1 MTRASVPPE
10 TLTALARTRPT
21 PAGTEALRAA
31 VHARR
36 MLLFKALLVR
46 VEREHAHLP
55 HPVRRGFEDDWA
67 LLERAERTDAGA
79 VREVLDYPTTGAWL
93 TEALAAPAGPEFE
106 AHLAHLTGVA
116 VVAAARAGCS
126 ATGTLR
132 VPSGLLGLPG
142 LGVLRCPSGRARVG
156 GRDGRL
162 RLVEA
167 AGHGAVDLPR
177 GGTWARDGTGD
188 GTRDRAGRGSGW
200 SALYA
205 LPGSTAVLDDLDP
218 YRVPHPGIGPTAV
231 PAADRAH
238 TDHPAWAGRWR
249 RARALLSATDQGR
262 ILETDALVHALVPLA
277 AAGRAGGVPTG
288 ATVRSAP
295 GAVLTQLPAGAA
307 ELAETLVHETH
318 HTKLAALDDSV
329 PLCRPGGT
337 LHRVAWRPDP
347 RPASAVLQGTYA
359 HLALLDLWWRGQRA
373 SVAPATWRQRAAER
387 YGRYREQV
395 GEALSVLRGSDE
407 LTCTGRHFVEEMHR
421 HHADLGTVVRNST

>member
-1 MTRASVPPE
+1 MTRASVPPDV
-10 TLTALARTRPT
+10 LTALAGTRPT
-21 PAGTEALRAA
+21 HAGTETLRDA

-36 MLLFKALLVR
+36 MLLLKALLVR
-46 VEREHAHLP
+46 VERQHAHLP

-67 LLERAERTDAGA
+67 LLERAERTDPGA

-93 TEALAAPAGPEFE
+93 TEALAAPAGPDFE
-106 AHLAHLTGVA
+106 AHLAHLAGVA

-156 GRDGRL
+156 DRDGRL
-162 RLVEA
+162 RVVED
-167 AGHGAVDLPR
+167 AGQGAVDLPR
-177 GGTWARDGTGD
+177 RRAPAQHGARGRTGH
-188 GTRDRAGRGSGW
+188 GYGW
-200 SALYA
+200 SALRA
-205 LPGSTAVLDDLDP
+205 LPGGTAVLDDLDP

-231 PAADRAH
+231 PAAERAH

-249 RARALLSATDQGR
+249 RARVLLSVTDPGR
-262 ILETDALVHALVPLA
+262 ITETDALVHALVPLA
-277 AAGRAGGVPTG
+277 AAGRAGAVPTG
-288 ATVRSAP
+288 ATVRAAP

-359 HLALLDLWWRGQRA
+359 HLALLDLWWRAQRA
-373 SVAPATWRQRAAER
+373 SAAPATWRQRAAER

-407 LTCTGRHFVEEMHR
+407 LTCTGRHFVQEMHR
-421 HHADLGTVVRNST
+421 HHSSLGSAVRNST

>member
-1 MTRASVPPE
+1 MTRASVPPDV
-10 TLTALARTRPT
+10 LTALAGTRPT
-21 PAGTEALRAA
+21 HAGTETLRDA

-36 MLLFKALLVR
+36 MLLLKALLVR
-46 VEREHAHLP
+46 VERQHAHLP

-67 LLERAERTDAGA
+67 LLERAERTDPGA

-93 TEALAAPAGPEFE
+93 TEALAAPAGPDFE
-106 AHLAHLTGVA
+106 AHLAHLAGVA

-156 GRDGRL
+156 DRDGRL
-162 RLVEA
+162 RVVED
-167 AGHGAVDLPR
+167 AGQAAVDLPR
-177 GGTWARDGTGD
+177 RRAPAQHGARGRTGH
-188 GTRDRAGRGSGW
+188 GYGW
-200 SALYA
+200 SALRA
-205 LPGSTAVLDDLDP
+205 LPGGTAVLDDLDP

-231 PAADRAH
+231 PAAERAH

-249 RARALLSATDQGR
+249 RARVLLSVTDPGR
-262 ILETDALVHALVPLA
+262 ITETDALVHALVPLA
-277 AAGRAGGVPTG
+277 AAGRAGAVPTG
-288 ATVRSAP
+288 ATVRAAP

-337 LHRVAWRPDP
+337 LHRVGWRPDP

-359 HLALLDLWWRGQRA
+359 HLALLDLWWRAQRA
-373 SVAPATWRQRAAER
+373 SAAPATWRQRAAER

-407 LTCTGRHFVEEMHR
+407 LTCTGRDFVQEMHR
-421 HHADLGTVVRNST
+421 HHSSLGTAVRNST

>member
-1 MTRASVPPE
+1 MTRASVPPDV
-10 TLTALARTRPT
+10 LTALAGTRPT
-21 PAGTEALRAA
+21 HAGTQTLRAA

-36 MLLFKALLVR
+36 MLLLKALLVR
-46 VEREHAHLP
+46 VERQHAHLP

-67 LLERAERTDAGA
+67 LLERAERTDPGA

-116 VVAAARAGCS
+116 VVAAARAGCP

-156 GRDGRL
+156 DRDGRL
-162 RLVEA
+162 RVVED
-167 AGHGAVDLPR
+167 AGRGAVDLPR
-177 GGTWARDGTGD
+177 RRAPAQDGARGRTGH
-188 GTRDRAGRGSGW
+188 GYGW
-200 SALYA
+200 SALRA
-205 LPGSTAVLDDLDP
+205 LPGGTAVLDDLDP

-249 RARALLSATDQGR
+249 RARVLLSVTDPGR
-262 ILETDALVHALVPLA
+262 IAETDALVHALVPLA
-277 AAGRAGGVPTG
+277 AAGRDGAVPTG
-288 ATVRSAP
+288 ATVRAAP

-347 RPASAVLQGTYA
+347 RPAAAVLQGTYA
-359 HLALLDLWWRGQRA
+359 HLALLDLWWRAQRA
-373 SVAPATWRQRAAER
+373 YAAPATWRQRAAER

-407 LTCTGRHFVEEMHR
+407 LTCTGRHFVQEMHR
-421 HHADLGTVVRNST
+421 HHSSLGTAVRNST

>member
-1 MTRASVPPE
+1 MTRASVPPDV
-10 TLTALARTRPT
+10 LTALAGTRPT
-21 PAGTEALRAA
+21 HAGTETLRDA

-46 VEREHAHLP
+46 VERQHAHLP

-67 LLERAERTDAGA
+67 LLERAERTDPGA

-93 TEALAAPAGPEFE
+93 TEALAAPAGPDFE
-106 AHLAHLTGVA
+106 GHLAHLAGVA

-156 GRDGRL
+156 DRDGRL
-162 RLVEA
+162 RVVED
-167 AGHGAVDLPR
+167 AGQGAVDLPR
-177 GGTWARDGTGD
+177 RRAPAQHGARGRTGH
-188 GTRDRAGRGSGW
+188 GYGW
-200 SALYA
+200 SALRA
-205 LPGSTAVLDDLDP
+205 LPGGTAVLDDLDP

-249 RARALLSATDQGR
+249 RARVLLSVTDPGR
-262 ILETDALVHALVPLA
+262 ITETDALVHALVPLA
-277 AAGRAGGVPTG
+277 AAGRAGAAPTG
-288 ATVRSAP
+288 ATVRAAP

-359 HLALLDLWWRGQRA
+359 HLALLDLWWRAQRA
-373 SVAPATWRQRAAER
+373 SAAPATWRQRAAER

-407 LTCTGRHFVEEMHR
+407 LTCTGRHFVQEMHR
-421 HHADLGTVVRNST
+421 HHSSLGTAVRNST

>member
-1 MTRASVPPE
+1 MTRASVPPDV
-10 TLTALARTRPT
+10 LTALAGTRPT
-21 PAGTEALRAA
+21 HAGTETLRDA

-36 MLLFKALLVR
+36 MLLLKALLVR
-46 VEREHAHLP
+46 VERQHAHLP

-67 LLERAERTDAGA
+67 LLERAERTDPGA

-93 TEALAAPAGPEFE
+93 TEALAAPAGPDFE
-106 AHLAHLTGVA
+106 AHLAHLAGVA

-156 GRDGRL
+156 DRDGRL
-162 RLVEA
+162 RVVED
-167 AGHGAVDLPR
+167 AGQAAVDLPR
-177 GGTWARDGTGD
+177 RRAPAQHGARGRTGH
-188 GTRDRAGRGSGW
+188 GYGW
-200 SALYA
+200 SALRA
-205 LPGSTAVLDDLDP
+205 LPGGTVVLDDLDP

-231 PAADRAH
+231 PAAERAH

-249 RARALLSATDQGR
+249 RARVLLSVTDPGR
-262 ILETDALVHALVPLA
+262 ITETDALVHALVPLA
-277 AAGRAGGVPTG
+277 AAGRAGAVPTG
-288 ATVRSAP
+288 ATVRAAP

-337 LHRVAWRPDP
+337 LHRVGWRPDP

-359 HLALLDLWWRGQRA
+359 HLALLDLWWRAQRA
-373 SVAPATWRQRAAER
+373 SAAPATWRQRAAER

-407 LTCTGRHFVEEMHR
+407 LTCTGRHFVQEMHR
-421 HHADLGTVVRNST
+421 HHSSLGTAVRNST

>member
-1 MTRASVPPE
+1 MTRASVPPDV
-10 TLTALARTRPT
+10 LTALAGTRPT
-21 PAGTEALRAA
+21 HAGTETLRDA

-36 MLLFKALLVR
+36 MLLLKALLVR
-46 VEREHAHLP
+46 VERQHAHLP

-67 LLERAERTDAGA
+67 LLERAERTDPGA

-93 TEALAAPAGPEFE
+93 TEALAAPAGPDFE
-106 AHLAHLTGVA
+106 AHLAHLAGVA

-156 GRDGRL
+156 DRDGRL
-162 RLVEA
+162 RVVED
-167 AGHGAVDLPR
+167 AGQGAVDLPR
-177 GGTWARDGTGD
+177 RRAPAQHGARGRTGH
-188 GTRDRAGRGSGW
+188 GYGW
-200 SALYA
+200 SALRA
-205 LPGSTAVLDDLDP
+205 LPGGTAVLDDLDP

-231 PAADRAH
+231 PAAERAH

-249 RARALLSATDQGR
+249 RARVLLSVTDPGR
-262 ILETDALVHALVPLA
+262 ITETDALVHALVPLA
-277 AAGRAGGVPTG
+277 AAGRAGAVPTG
-288 ATVRSAP
+288 ATVRAAP

-337 LHRVAWRPDP
+337 LHRVGWRPDP

-359 HLALLDLWWRGQRA
+359 HLALLDLWWRAQRA
-373 SVAPATWRQRAAER
+373 SAAPATWRQRAAER

-407 LTCTGRHFVEEMHR
+407 LTCTGRHFVQEMHR
-421 HHADLGTVVRNST
+421 HHSSLGTAVRNST

>member
-1 MTRASVPPE
+1 MTRASVPPDV
-10 TLTALARTRPT
+10 LTALAGTRPT
-21 PAGTEALRAA
+21 HAGTQTLRAA

-36 MLLFKALLVR
+36 MLLLKALLVR
-46 VEREHAHLP
+46 VERQHAHLP

-67 LLERAERTDAGA
+67 LLERAERTDPGA

-116 VVAAARAGCS
+116 VVAAARAGCP

-156 GRDGRL
+156 DRDGRL
-162 RLVEA
+162 RVVED
-167 AGHGAVDLPR
+167 AGRGAVDLPR
-177 GGTWARDGTGD
+177 RRAPAQDGARGRTGH
-188 GTRDRAGRGSGW
+188 GHGW
-200 SALYA
+200 SALRA
-205 LPGSTAVLDDLDP
+205 LPGGRAVLDDLDP

-249 RARALLSATDQGR
+249 RARILLSVTDPGR
-262 ILETDALVHALVPLA
+262 IAETDALVHALVPLA
-277 AAGRAGGVPTG
+277 AAGRDGAVPTG
-288 ATVRSAP
+288 ATVRAAP

-347 RPASAVLQGTYA
+347 RPAAAVLQGTYA
-359 HLALLDLWWRGQRA
+359 HLALLDLWWRAQRA
-373 SVAPATWRQRAAER
+373 SAAPATWRQRAAER

-407 LTCTGRHFVEEMHR
+407 LTCTGRHFVQEMHR
-421 HHADLGTVVRNST
+421 HHSSLGTAVRNST

>member
-1 MTRASVPPE
+1 MTRASVPPDV
-10 TLTALARTRPT
+10 LTALAGTRPT
-21 PAGTEALRAA
+21 HAGTETLRDA

-36 MLLFKALLVR
+36 MLLLKALLVR
-46 VEREHAHLP
+46 VERQHAHLP

-67 LLERAERTDAGA
+67 LLERAERTDPGA

-93 TEALAAPAGPEFE
+93 TEALAAPAGPDFE
-106 AHLAHLTGVA
+106 AHLAHLAGVA

-156 GRDGRL
+156 DRDGRL
-162 RLVEA
+162 RVVED
-167 AGHGAVDLPR
+167 AGQGAVDLPR
-177 GGTWARDGTGD
+177 RRAPAQHGARGRTGH
-188 GTRDRAGRGSGW
+188 GYGW
-200 SALYA
+200 SALRA
-205 LPGSTAVLDDLDP
+205 LPGGTAVLDDLDP

-249 RARALLSATDQGR
+249 RARVLLSMTDPGR
-262 ILETDALVHALVPLA
+262 IAETDALVHALVPLA
-277 AAGRAGGVPTG
+277 AAGRAGAVPTG
-288 ATVRSAP
+288 ATVRAAP

-359 HLALLDLWWRGQRA
+359 HLALLDLWWRAQRA
-373 SVAPATWRQRAAER
+373 SAAPATWRQRAAER

-407 LTCTGRHFVEEMHR
+407 LTCTGRHFVQEMHR
-421 HHADLGTVVRNST
+421 HHSSLGTAVRNST

>member
-1 MTRASVPPE
+1 MTRASVPPDV
-10 TLTALARTRPT
+10 LTALAGTRPT
-21 PAGTEALRAA
+21 HAGTETLRDA

-36 MLLFKALLVR
+36 MLLLKALLVR
-46 VEREHAHLP
+46 VERQHAHLP

-67 LLERAERTDAGA
+67 LLVRAERTDPGA

-93 TEALAAPAGPEFE
+93 TEALAAPAGPDFE
-106 AHLAHLTGVA
+106 AHLAHLAGVA

-156 GRDGRL
+156 DRDGRL
-162 RLVEA
+162 RVVED
-167 AGHGAVDLPR
+167 AGQGAVDLPR
-177 GGTWARDGTGD
+177 RRAPAQHGARGRTGH
-188 GTRDRAGRGSGW
+188 GYGW
-200 SALYA
+200 SALRA
-205 LPGSTAVLDDLDP
+205 LPGGTAVLDDLDP

-249 RARALLSATDQGR
+249 RARVLLSMTDPGR
-262 ILETDALVHALVPLA
+262 IAETDALVHALVPLA
-277 AAGRAGGVPTG
+277 AAGRAGAVPTG
-288 ATVRSAP
+288 ATVRAAP

-359 HLALLDLWWRGQRA
+359 HLALLDLWWRAQRA
-373 SVAPATWRQRAAER
+373 SAAPATWRQRAAER

-407 LTCTGRHFVEEMHR
+407 LTCTGRHFVQEMHR
-421 HHADLGTVVRNST
+421 HHSSLGTAVRNST

>member
-1 MTRASVPPE
+1 MTRASVPPDV
-10 TLTALARTRPT
+10 LTALAGTRPT
-21 PAGTEALRAA
+21 HAGTETLRDA

-36 MLLFKALLVR
+36 MLLLKALLVR
-46 VEREHAHLP
+46 VERQHAHLP
-55 HPVRRGFEDDWA
+55 HSVRRGFEDDWA
-67 LLERAERTDAGA
+67 LLERAERTDPGA

-93 TEALAAPAGPEFE
+93 TEALAAPAGPDFE
-106 AHLAHLTGVA
+106 AHLAHLAGVA

-156 GRDGRL
+156 DRDGRL
-162 RLVEA
+162 RVVED
-167 AGHGAVDLPR
+167 AGQGAVDLPR
-177 GGTWARDGTGD
+177 RRAPAQHGARGRTGH
-188 GTRDRAGRGSGW
+188 GYGW
-200 SALYA
+200 SALRA
-205 LPGSTAVLDDLDP
+205 LPGGTAVLDDLDP

-249 RARALLSATDQGR
+249 RARVLLSVTDPGR
-262 ILETDALVHALVPLA
+262 ITETDALVHALVPLA
-277 AAGRAGGVPTG
+277 AAGRAGAVPTG
-288 ATVRSAP
+288 ATVRAAP

-318 HTKLAALDDSV
+318 HTKLDALDDSV

-359 HLALLDLWWRGQRA
+359 HLALLDLWWRAQQA
-373 SVAPATWRQRAAER
+373 SAAPATWRQRAAER

-407 LTCTGRHFVEEMHR
+407 LTCTGRHFVQEMHR
-421 HHADLGTVVRNST
+421 HHSSLGTAVRNST